1 MGLLAG
7 TWWWCRGGDGGAE
20 RRARSTETQAGRF
33 TRGEAQSRR
42 GQPLSFDT
50 RLTLHGHVE
59 FPDGKAAPGAEVVL
73 QSGPGAVPGLPA
85 EATVRDGARRV
96 IAGADGA
103 FTFDNLRLGT
113 YVLGA
118 VRDDDVAPTLAV
130 QLSPDTGDVTLV
142 MFPGA
147 GVEVAVRA
155 ASGRA
160 PIAGA
165 TVKITDGD
173 RTFGEQWSLRTAQ
186 TDAHGIA
193 RFRGMI
199 ATASHVITATAPGY
213 AENTVAAHDFQF
225 ADRNWTVEIL
235 LRRAARVSGR
245 VVDVNGHGL
254 ANATVAW
261 ELGGQ
266 PRPPDTPD
274 LFDPFPFHGHFQ
286 AVQTD
291 AEGRFALD
299 AEPGS
304 GCVLAAHP
312 THELGQVCKVAVAI
326 DSERSGLEIV
336 LRDGGLVSGQVVW
349 PDGTPAA
356 GATVIA
362 TKRGWIHQPIQSKSY
377 RFETRTG
384 LDGRYEL
391 RGIKRG
397 ELDLA
402 ASTDDA
408 SSPLVPVDLTKRA
421 EQRGITIKLSS
432 EGTIRGRVVD
442 EAKQPIAYAVVKY
455 AIDPNMSPPSAEN
468 KPRDHRRAEMN
479 SQHPDFALPRSIGA
493 TRTGSDGTFVV
504 TGLPDGLYTVIASRP
519 EAIDLPTALTSTTQQ
534 SVGIGETVELV
545 LRGIGGLKGRVVDE
559 SGKPVTAF
567 GISLA
572 RTAGTPHRYEFSV
585 DRRIVS
591 ADGTFQ
597 LTAIPSGTYRVRV
610 DGENVTEQIAADAVT
625 VKAGAIADVGTLK
638 TTRGVRRHGIVLAKD
653 KTPVASAR
661 VIAQLDPRAEALVL
675 ETDDS
680 GAFVLPA
687 IPPDATIRMRA
698 DHFAA
703 TSDWVTVPPSRETI
717 ELVLIKEGVGAISG
731 VLVESG
737 VRLDR
742 RSIVL
747 TLVGEGT
754 PDDKLA
760 TVANTVTAEGGTF
773 KFDAV
778 QTGDYLVWVRR
789 FSRSAQGS
797 GDVWWKQDAP
807 VHVEPTQQTQVVLAV
822 PPQDNGSDT
831 SETSQGGSGQGHG
844 GSK

>member
-1 MGLLAG
+1 V
-7 TWWWCRGGDGGAE
+7 
-20 RRARSTETQAGRF
+20 
-33 TRGEAQSRR
+33 
-42 GQPLSFDT
+42 SFDT
-50 RLTLHGHVE
+50 KLTLRGHVV
-59 FPDGKAAPGAEVVL
+59 FPDGKAVPGAEVVL
-73 QSGPGAVPGLPA
+73 QSGPGAVPGVAP

-96 IAGADGA
+96 VAGADGVFA
-103 FTFDNLRLGT
+103 FDNLRVGT

-118 VRDDDVAPTLAV
+118 VHDDDVAPTLEV
-130 QLSPDTGDVTLV
+130 QLSPGTGDVTLV

-155 ASGRA
+155 AGTRA

-186 TDAHGIA
+186 TDAQGIA
-193 RFRGMI
+193 KFRGMN
-199 ATASHVITATAPGY
+199 ATASHVITATAAGY

-225 ADRNWTVEIL
+225 ADRNWTVEVL
-235 LRRAARVSGR
+235 LKRAARVSGR
-245 VVDVNGHGL
+245 VVDANGHGL

-266 PRPPDTPD
+266 PRPADTPD

-312 THELGQVCKVAVAI
+312 THELGEICGVAVAI

-336 LRDGGLVSGQVVW
+336 LRDGGRVSGQVVW
-349 PDGTPAA
+349 SDGTPAA

-384 LDGRYEL
+384 LDGRFEL

-402 ASTDDA
+402 ASTDEA
-408 SSPLVPVDLTKRA
+408 SSPLVPVDLSKRA
-421 EQRGITIKLSS
+421 DQRDITIKLSS

-455 AIDPNMSPPSAEN
+455 AIDPNMSPPAAEN

-479 SQHPDFALPRSIGA
+479 AQHPDFALPRSIGA
-493 TRTGSDGTFVV
+493 TRTDRDGTFAVH
-504 TGLPDGLYTVIASRP
+504 GLPDGLYTVIASRP
-519 EAIDLPTALTSTTQQ
+519 EPVDLPTALTSTTQQ
-534 SVGIGETVELV
+534 SVAVGETVELV
-545 LRGIGGLKGRVVDE
+545 LRGIGGVKGRVVDE
-559 SGKPVTAF
+559 NGKPVTAF

-572 RTAGTPHRYEFSV
+572 RTTAATPHRYEFSV

-591 ADGTFQ
+591 GDGTFQ

-625 VKAGAIADVGTLK
+625 VKPGAIADVGTLK
-638 TTRGVRRHGIVLAKD
+638 TMRGVRRHGIVLAKD
-653 KTPVASAR
+653 KTPVAAAR
-661 VIAQLDPRAEALVL
+661 VIAQLDPRSEALLL

-680 GAFVLPA
+680 GAFVLPPLPA
-687 IPPDATIRMRA
+687 DATIRVRA

-703 TSDWVTVPPSRETI
+703 TSDWVTVPPSKDTI
-717 ELVLIKEGVGAISG
+717 ELVLIKEGVGSISG

-737 VRLDR
+737 ARLER

-747 TLVGEGT
+747 TLVGDGT

-760 TVANTVTAEGGTF
+760 TVANTVTGDGGTF
-773 KFDAV
+773 KFDTV
-778 QTGDYLVWVRR
+778 QVGDYLVWVRR
-789 FSRSAQGS
+789 FSRTAQTS
-797 GDVWWKQDAP
+797 GDVWWKQEAP
-807 VHVEPTQQTQVVLAV
+807 VHVEATQQTQVVLAV
-822 PPQDNGSDT
+822 PPQDTGSGTTDT
-831 SETSQGGSGQGHG
+831 TSQGGSGQGSG
-844 GSK
+844 GKK